1 MFTERD
7 LRELL
12 NYKAQHPVLSV
23 YLNTDP
29 AQGSADFYRLRLR
42 SMLKDIDLKDDAAAV
57 ERYFSQEFNWSGRS
71 VAVFSCQPED
81 FLRAYT
87 FAVPLRD
94 RLRISDHPHVKPL
107 ADLLDSFGGYGVALV
122 DKQSAR
128 LFYFHLG
135 ELREKEGLVG
145 ESVRHT
151 KRGGASAAPGRRGG
165 TAGQTNYMEEVT
177 ERNLKEAADF
187 AAHFFAENNVR
198 RVLVGGT
205 DENVVPFKNYLPKAW
220 QSLVVGNFPMSM
232 TASHAEVMNRALEI
246 GQQAEIER
254 EAQLMDA
261 VVTGAAKGRGGVID
275 LEDTL
280 NGTLERMLQGD
291 DPIGFQTERLDR
303 FDIQG
308 IREIG
313 GPEFD
318 EPEFFLEVGI
328 RLGTG
333 IRHGAAPVAGN
344 QANREAFGF
353 LRAPLGVD
361 VYQTR
366 CRNIAQVQQGVFGR
380 GGDGLADTINLPA
393 IDREIGTNFVATR
406 DALLFLAGDAIN
418 LFGTGFGHFH
428 QVMEMLLDGVVG

>member
-12 NYKAQHPVLSV
+12 DYKAQHPVLSV

-42 SMLKDIDLKDDAAAV
+42 SMLKDLDLKDDAAAV
-57 ERYFSQEFNWSGRS
+57 ERYFSHEFDWSGRS

-135 ELREKEGLVG
+135 ELREKEGRVG

-187 AAHFFAENNVR
+187 AARFFAENNVR

-205 DENVVPFKNYLPKAW
+205 DENVVPFKNHLPKAW

-280 NGTLERMLQGD
+280 NAMHAGRVQTLL
-291 DPIGFQTERLDR
+291 
-303 FDIQG
+303 
-308 IREIG
+308 IREG
-313 GPEFD
+313 Y
-318 EPEFFLEVGI
+318 
-328 RLGTG
+328 
-333 IRHGAAPVAGN
+333 
-344 QANREAFGF
+344 
-353 LRAPLGVD
+353 RAPG
-361 VYQTR
+361 YR
-366 CRNIAQVQQGVFGR
+366 CTGCGYLTSEQIAECPFCNNPFEQIPDAVEMAVRRVMQDGGEVEVLHSIAELSDFSNIG
-380 GGDGLADTINLPA
+380 
-393 IDREIGTNFVATR
+393 
-406 DALLFLAGDAIN
+406 ALLRY
-418 LFGTGFGHFH
+418 
-428 QVMEMLLDGVVG
+428 